1 MLENS
6 AQDPADRAR
15 LIAVSSEHA
24 GDWLNALPITSCGL
38 RLDDE
43 TVRIGVGLRLGLN
56 LCEPHRCHCGIQVDN
71 RGLHCLSCKVGPGR
85 LIRHNLLNDIL
96 CRAFISAGIPAL
108 KEPRRL
114 NRADQRRPDGMTLV
128 PWSDGKSLTWDVTVA
143 DTQAQ
148 SYIHMSVHTPGAV
161 AEAAAER
168 KMKKYECITQHY
180 HFVPVAFETL
190 GPICSA
196 GLDLI
201 NSLGSKISN
210 QTQEPRE
217 RMFLFQRLSI
227 ALQRGNAAIF
237 HSSFDVPE
245 QHTVSMG

>member
-1 MLENS
+1 
-6 AQDPADRAR
+6 
-15 LIAVSSEHA
+15 
-24 GDWLNALPITSCGL
+24 
-38 RLDDE
+38 
-43 TVRIGVGLRLGLN
+43 
-56 LCEPHRCHCGIQVDN
+56 
-71 RGLHCLSCKVGPGR
+71 
-85 LIRHNLLNDIL
+85 
-96 CRAFISAGIPAL
+96 
-108 KEPRRL
+108 
-114 NRADQRRPDGMTLV
+114 MTLV

-217 RMFLFQRLSI
+217 RMYLFQRLSI

-245 QHTVSMG
+245 QQTVSMG